1 MTIPETF
8 ASLAVIG
15 LSLATAVP
23 ATTER
28 LRAWRL
34 EGAARGMAMEIHRAR
49 MEALARGRHA
59 GIRFHRAPEG
69 DSWRLHV
76 DGNPDR
82 SLTAVA
88 IAAGDDPPI
97 GPRVELAASH
107 PGVRLGIASAGPVPR
122 IPPAAGLL
130 TTEDDPI
137 AFGSSDIFSASPT
150 GEGSAGTLYLTDG
163 RAMRAVVVNGTTGRV
178 RVWRWDSPGGWRME

>member
-1 MTIPETF
+1 MTIPEMF

-23 ATTER
+23 ATAAR

-34 EGAARGMAMEIHRAR
+34 EGAARGMALEIHRAR
-49 MEALARGRHA
+49 MEALARGRYA
-59 GIRFHRAPEG
+59 GILFHRAPEG

-76 DGNPDR
+76 DGNADR

-97 GPRVELAASH
+97 GPRVELASRH
-107 PGVRLGIASAGPVPR
+107 PGVRLGIASGPVPR
-122 IPPAAGLL
+122 IPPATGFL
-130 TTEDDPI
+130 TPADDPI

-178 RVWRWDSPGGWRME
+178 RVWRWDEPGGWRLE